1 MKNFFKNLSFFL
13 IALIIILV
21 SLYFFLVQ
29 KKIITIN
36 YPVIENKVNQ
46 PNPLASTTSFA
57 QDPMGTYTTMT
68 NDERIKL
75 RLPPD
80 LKVEVI
86 RRSASGTPTDYRI
99 VK

>member
-1 MKNFFKNLSFFL
+1 MKNFFKYLSFFL

-21 SLYFFLVQ
+21 SLYLVLTQ

-36 YPVIENKVNQ
+36 LNPAIEKKVKQ
-46 PNPLASTTSFA
+46 PLASTTSFA
-57 QDPMGTYTTMT
+57 QEPMGTYTTMT
-68 NDERIKL
+68 NDERTKL
-75 RLPPD
+75 RLAPD